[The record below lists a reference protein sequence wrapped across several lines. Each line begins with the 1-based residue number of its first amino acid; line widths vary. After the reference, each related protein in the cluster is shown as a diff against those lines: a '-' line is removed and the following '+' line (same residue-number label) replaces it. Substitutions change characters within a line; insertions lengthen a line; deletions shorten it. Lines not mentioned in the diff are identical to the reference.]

1 MQALIPRLTGRAISD
16 AVVDRSPEKFGRT
29 LATLALV
36 SGVTAVASGL
46 RGSCFLVAMAHLG
59 LRVRHRLYRAM
70 LQQDM
75 AFFDDSRTGPPRPA
89 PPAPPAPRAPCRR
102 GDAGCLVGE
111 GPWAR
116 EEAGGGT
123 GGMGRGGTLE
133 AGRGA
138 GDLMSRLASDT
149 QTMTDAIGLNVNVVL
164 RSLVQAP
171 PPDPC
176 HSPYSHKPVT
186 GRHTPGTS
194 TRRGPPVRQRLIL
207 AGSRAAGRDVGR
219 RWCEPGRR

>member
-89 PPAPPAPRAPCRR
+89 PPAPPAPPRPVAWLPASHRKAPPLRACPGAAARASERARLAPPQSDRLRR
-102 GDAGCLVGE
+102 GLY
-111 GPWAR
+111 PWF
-116 EEAGGGT
+116 
-123 GGMGRGGTLE
+123 
-133 AGRGA
+133 
-138 GDLMSRLASDT
+138 LA
-149 QTMTDAIGLNVNVVL
+149 L
-164 RSLVQAP
+164 P
-171 PPDPC
+171 
-176 HSPYSHKPVT
+176 
-186 GRHTPGTS
+186 
-194 TRRGPPVRQRLIL
+194 
-207 AGSRAAGRDVGR
+207 
-219 RWCEPGRR
+219 